1 MTHQDSK
8 VDAIIIGGGQAGLA
22 AAYHLK
28 QTGLS
33 CLVVEKHQRIG
44 DNWRVRYDSLV
55 LFASR
60 RYSHLPG
67 LTLEGDQTA
76 YPNKDELA
84 DYLERYAQ
92 HFALPLALGTE
103 VIDVQKSECGFVTQY
118 KTKDG
123 LVEKVNSHTVICA
136 TGGFEVPNIMPCADK
151 LSDKVKQFT
160 PANYQRPSQL
170 SAGPVL
176 IVGDGSTGRQLAR
189 EIIKTNPVTL
199 ATGSK
204 RAVKPQK
211 ILGRDFFWWLDKL
224 RLLRI
229 KKDSW
234 LGKYAQSKGPFPGK
248 NLKLHQLKKL
258 GIQMKGRLSDT
269 VNETAAFLDG
279 EKLPVSNVIWSMGYH
294 NNYDWLKIE
303 GVLDE
308 RGELKEERGV
318 STEVKGLYCIGK
330 AWQWTRGSATLTGVG
345 ADAAYICEQISL
357 DLKH

>member
-1 MTHQDSK
+1 MKQI
-8 VDAIIIGGGQAGLA
+8 DAIIVGGGQAGLA

-28 QTGLS
+28 QAGLS

-44 DNWRVRYDSLV
+44 DNWRVRYDSLL

-67 LTLEGDQTA
+67 LTLEGDPTG

-92 HFALPLALGTE
+92 HFELPMALGAE
-103 VIDVQKSECGFVTQY
+103 VVSVQKSDQGFVTQY
-118 KTKDG
+118 KSNDG
-123 LVEKVNSHTVICA
+123 SEVTVASHAVICA
-136 TGGFEVPNIMPCADK
+136 SGGFEVPNIMPCAK
-151 LSDKVKQFT
+151 KISPSVSQFT

-170 SAGPVL
+170 SPGPVL

-189 EIIKTNPVTL
+189 EIIKTHSVTL

-204 RAVKPQK
+204 RAVKPQQ

-224 RLLRI
+224 GLLRI

-234 LGKYAQSKGPFPGK
+234 LGRYAQSKGPFPGR

-258 GIQMKGRLSDT
+258 GIQLKGRLSET
-269 VNETAAFLDG
+269 VGESAVFVDG
-279 EKLPVSNVIWSMGYH
+279 EQIPVSNVIWSMGYH
-294 NNYDWLKIE
+294 NNYDWLKLE
-303 GVLDE
+303 GALDE

-318 STEVKGLYCIGK
+318 STAVEGLFCIGK

-357 DLKH
+357 DLKS